1 MASDNR
7 ASHYLS
13 LRKGAEE
20 RKKQNQTLITES
32 LRKVTQRTA
41 YKKPASMSM
50 EIGGFTAGAR
60 GAGMLRSTYGR
71 QSSPLRE
78 KTASI
83 DAQPII
89 ANEARP
95 AETSLLKGEGPTAL
109 QNTLASPAFEGSR
122 KQTSPLRNTD
132 ALAPASH
139 QYRINAGVTRS
150 RPEKMSPL
158 RTFDIAASRSN

>member
-1 MASDNR
+1 
-7 ASHYLS
+7 
-13 LRKGAEE
+13 
-20 RKKQNQTLITES
+20 
-32 LRKVTQRTA
+32 
-41 YKKPASMSM
+41 MSM

-60 GAGMLRSTYGR
+60 GAGLLRSTYGR

-78 KTASI
+78 KTASV
-83 DAQPII
+83 DAQPVV

-95 AETSLLKGEGPTAL
+95 LETSLLRGEGPTAL

-132 ALAPASH
+132 AIAPASH
-139 QYRINAGVTRS
+139 QYRINQGVTRS